1 MRKFRFKKRL
11 KKTNILLITIF
22 LLALFGCI
30 FFNYFSKRLSPII
43 FKYAEDET
51 KKFSNLI
58 INDATSK
65 MIVNRISSD
74 DIFDVLYDK
83 NNNIKSIDFNTVK
96 MNSYLSL
103 ATRCIQNDMKNL
115 EKGNI
120 YKMSSI
126 DEISKVYNKND
137 LKKGIIFLISS
148 GYLFDSPLLSSLGPK
163 IPVKI
168 SLSGDVISYLSTDV
182 KEYGINNSLI
192 KVYVNFKVYENIIL
206 PFYNKTVLMS
216 AKVPIAM
223 KMITGKIPQY
233 YGFNS
238 KIS

>member
-1 MRKFRFKKRL
+1 MRKVRL
-11 KKTNILLITIF
+11 KKRVKKLNVFLITII
-22 LLALFGCI
+22 LFFIFVCI
-30 FFNYFSKRLSPII
+30 FFNYFSKKMTPVI
-43 FKYAEDET
+43 FKYAESET

-65 MIVNRISSD
+65 MIVNKISSD

-83 NNNIKSIDFNTVK
+83 NDEIKSIDFNTVK
-96 MNSYLSL
+96 MNSYLSD
-103 ATRCIQNDMKNL
+103 ATRSIQNDIKNL

-120 YKMSSI
+120 YKMRSI
-126 DEISKVYNKND
+126 DEISKVYDKDD

-163 IPVKI
+163 IPVKV
-168 SLSGDVISYLSTDV
+168 SLSGDVISFLSTDV
-182 KEYGINNSLI
+182 EDYGINNSLI